1 MVYRPQANGH
11 VERLNRTIL
20 NAIKRVIVQPGDVT
34 DEYRKDWS
42 DYLNAVV
49 FAYNTTRQRT
59 TGFTPFYLVY
69 GREARLP
76 AHLLTTPQS
85 ITTDDETYTT
95 AIILRALAI
104 QKLRDLDDH
113 IVVQIDNR
121 QKKYT
126 ATYNQ
131 RLSKLPDS
139 EVIRVGDLVLRRR
152 QEVLSRAESKLKAQ
166 WLGPYRVLHIATN
179 GAVHLADLD
188 GVPLPRPRHRDHL
201 VRYYDQNHADVVQ
214 PQRGGVARQ
223 RRPASREP
231 DI

>member
-1 MVYRPQANGH
+1 LIISYPHGIW
-11 VERLNRTIL
+11 EIWTL
-20 NAIKRVIVQPGDVT
+20 
-34 DEYRKDWS
+34 
-42 DYLNAVV
+42 
-49 FAYNTTRQRT
+49 
-59 TGFTPFYLVY
+59 
-69 GREARLP
+69 
-76 AHLLTTPQS
+76 HLLTTPQS